1 MHTIFKNGLAAAKK
15 NIGPGLLLQGFALML
30 VLLYYFHAPT
40 HQWLLKIPE
49 IRQRTGILFPLV
61 VAAIFGGLIPFL
73 FMFVRRDIARGRY
86 TANLL
91 FMLGFW
97 GLNGL
102 IVSFF
107 YEGQAALFGNGTDVF
122 TIIKKV
128 CMDQFVYNPVWGVP
142 WTVSAMYWKH
152 CDFSFRTAK
161 ARFSRDQ
168 FTRDMISVL
177 LATWAVWIPT
187 VAIMYSLPLALQFPL
202 LSLVSCFWSLLLTAL
217 SAKEESHVS
226 DHE

>member
-1 MHTIFKNGLAAAKK
+1 MQTILKNGLAAAKK
-15 NIGPGLLLQGFALML
+15 NLGQGILLQGFALTL
-30 VLLYYFHAPT
+30 VLLYYFHTPT

-49 IRQRTGILFPLV
+49 IRQQTGILFPLV
-61 VAAIFGGLIPFL
+61 VAAIFGGLIPFIFL
-73 FMFVRRDIARGRY
+73 VVRRDIVRGRY
-86 TANLL
+86 LANLL

-107 YEGQAALFGNGTDVF
+107 YEGQAALFGNQIDF
-122 TIIKKV
+122 PTIFKKV

-142 WTVSAMYWKH
+142 FSVCAMYWKH

-168 FTRDMISVL
+168 FIRDMISVL

-202 LSLVSCFWSLLLTAL
+202 LSLVSCLWSLLLTTL
-217 SAKEESHVS
+217 STPDKTGEEK
-226 DHE
+226 

>member
-1 MHTIFKNGLAAAKK
+1 MQTILKNGLAAAKK
-15 NIGPGLLLQGFALML
+15 NIGPGIFLQSFALTL

-49 IRQRTGILFPLV
+49 IRQQMGLLFPLV
-61 VAAIFGGLIPFL
+61 VAAICGGLIPFL
-73 FMFVRRDIARGRY
+73 FMVIRRDIVRGRY
-86 TANLL
+86 LANLL
-91 FMLGFW
+91 FMIGFW

-107 YEGQAALFGNGTDVF
+107 YEGQSALFGNQIDF
-122 TIIKKV
+122 PTILKKV

-161 ARFSRDQ
+161 ARFSRSQ

-177 LATWAVWIPT
+177 LATWTVWIPT

-202 LSLVSCFWSLLLTAL
+202 VCVVSCLWSLLLTTL
-217 SAKEESHVS
+217 STPDKTGEEK
-226 DHE
+226 